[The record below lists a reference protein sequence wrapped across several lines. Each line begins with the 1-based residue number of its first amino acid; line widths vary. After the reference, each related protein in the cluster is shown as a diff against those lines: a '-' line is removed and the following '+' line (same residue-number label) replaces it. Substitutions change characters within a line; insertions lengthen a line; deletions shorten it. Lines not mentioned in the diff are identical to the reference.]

1 MCPLLVHSVTN
12 ELDEFSIVTA
22 PHLCHHKLVVGG
34 CENVLKILL
43 SLVKSLFLC
52 LENGLE

>member
-12 ELDEFSIVTA
+12 ELDEFSVVAA
-22 PHLCHHKLVVGG
+22 PYLCHHKLVVGG